1 MALPPQL
8 AGKLRLPL
16 VAAPMFLGSGPE
28 LVIACCRA
36 GILGTFPALNQRSSE
51 GFDQWLSQIG
61 DALADSPDAA
71 PFGVNLVVHK
81 SNPRLK
87 EDLEI
92 CVKHKVPLV
101 ITSLGAAHEVVE
113 RIHSYGGLV
122 FHDVV
127 NLRFAKK
134 AASVGV
140 DGLIAVAKGA
150 GGHAGDWNPFA
161 LVNEIRGLFDKTLL
175 LSGCLSTG
183 RDIATAQMMGADLAY
198 MGTRFLSTQ
207 EAMVQQEYKQMIT
220 DTSAADIVYTPLI
233 SGVPA
238 SFMQPSLD
246 AAGIELDKLSMPTQL
261 DFGAELDHANSDEK
275 QEQAKPWKEI
285 WSAGQGVG
293 SIADIPTTAELV
305 TNLARE
311 YHEVRQ
317 QFCSETNHL
326 KI

>member
-161 LVNEIRGLFDKTLL
+161 LVNEIRGFFDKTLL

-238 SFMQPSLD
+238 SFLLPSLT

-293 SIADIPTTAELV
+293 SITDIPTTAELV